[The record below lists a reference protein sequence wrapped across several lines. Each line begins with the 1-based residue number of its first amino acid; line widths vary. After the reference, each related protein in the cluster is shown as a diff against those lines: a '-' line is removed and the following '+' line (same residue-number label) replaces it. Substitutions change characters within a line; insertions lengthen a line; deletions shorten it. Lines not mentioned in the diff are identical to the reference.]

1 MTFRRWLG
9 NRARQWLMIKWMG
22 ILEAAR
28 RTWAACLTLLP
39 EHRTKRYLVVT
50 GLVSLLLHALVGA
63 ALLLSG
69 RLSVPVIVQRGEP
82 IFADIAPD
90 IPPDIPKETAPPGNP
105 ARPVRPNVADRETP
119 RPAAPPPAKAQPPSP
134 SSRPV
139 PPAPRVAEAPTPVP
153 RSPEPRDVVKA
164 APQAEEPAYEGRNAG
179 TPSPRQTA
187 KAQPEPAQPQAPSPG
202 SEPRVASVPPP
213 SSPPTGMS
221 GMSGGGGIFHGSQ
234 GGVVGQAVP
243 LDTPDP
249 NYREYMQKVRQRIY
263 ANWRFPREAQDR
275 EMHGKLVVE
284 FHIGKD
290 GRLLKV
296 EMLESSGEHVLDI
309 SALKAVKLAEHYPPL
324 PDAMQRD
331 VLPIIAIFSY
341 RLRTTQSST
350 FQLLQ

>member
-1 MTFRRWLG
+1 M
-9 NRARQWLMIKWMG
+9 
-22 ILEAAR
+22 
-28 RTWAACLTLLP
+28 WAACLTLLP
-39 EHRTKRYLVVT
+39 EHRTSRYLVVT
-50 GLVSLLLHALVGA
+50 VLVSLLLHALVGA

-69 RLSVPVIVQRGEP
+69 RLSDPVIAHRGEP

-90 IPPDIPKETAPPGNP
+90 LPKESAPPGNP
-105 ARPVRPNVADRETP
+105 ARPVRPDVAERETP
-119 RPAAPPPAKAQPPSP
+119 RPVAPPPAKNPPP
-134 SSRPV
+134 APPSRPV
-139 PPAPRVAEAPTPVP
+139 PPAPRIAEPPRPVP
-153 RSPEPRDVVKA
+153 QAPEPREVVKA
-164 APQAEEPAYEGRNAG
+164 APQTPPPAPRGEEPAYEGRSAQA
-179 TPSPRQTA
+179 PSPQQTA
-187 KAQPEPAQPQAPSPG
+187 KAQPEPTQPQVPSPG
-202 SEPRVASVPPP
+202 GEPRVASVPQT
-213 SSPPTGMS
+213 SSPPTNMS
-221 GMSGGGGIFHGSQ
+221 GTSGGGGIFQGSQ

-275 EMHGKLVVE
+275 EMQGKLIVE

-296 EMLESSGEHVLDI
+296 EMLESSGEAALDI

-324 PDAMQRD
+324 PEAMRRD
-331 VLPIIAIFSY
+331 VLPIVAIFSY